1 MMCYA
6 APDQALERDGV
17 QSLNPADV
25 QLRVDRLLDGVE
37 CAFVIASCA
46 DSECM
51 GRYSATVRELK
62 RVGAR
67 VIEAKLPYTAVVAL
81 KQVSG
86 ALSNTSTRSDHAFDH
101 ELSPLINPEYLVEHI
116 SYPSPVRG
124 RSKRIHVRKR
134 KGPLPNHPPVELSSR
149 SSSAWR
155 RRSRV
160 AGVGMLQPRN
170 RRGSGRIQP
179 QPRHA

>member
-1 MMCYA
+1 MCYV

-86 ALSNTSTRSDHAFDH
+86 ALSNTSNRF
-101 ELSPLINPEYLVEHI
+101 
-116 SYPSPVRG
+116 
-124 RSKRIHVRKR
+124 
-134 KGPLPNHPPVELSSR
+134 
-149 SSSAWR
+149 
-155 RRSRV
+155 RSR
-160 AGVGMLQPRN
+160 
-170 RRGSGRIQP
+170 I
-179 QPRHA
+179 